1 MAVPD
6 QGEGTYWPH
15 CLEWVEGK
23 KGERFVFKWGLEVG
37 EIDRLSLHTIDR
49 ERKTEKCF

>member
-15 CLEWVEGK
+15 SQGGGGRT
-23 KGERFVFKWGLEVG
+23 GERFVFKWGLEVG
-37 EIDRLSLHTIDR
+37 EMDRLSLRR
-49 ERKTEKCF
+49 ERRTEKCV